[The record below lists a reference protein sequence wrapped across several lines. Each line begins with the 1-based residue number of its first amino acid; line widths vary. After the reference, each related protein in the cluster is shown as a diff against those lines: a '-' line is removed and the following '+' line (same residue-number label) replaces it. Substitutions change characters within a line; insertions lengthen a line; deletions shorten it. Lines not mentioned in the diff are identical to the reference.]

1 MKLNVKV
8 MPGAK
13 KNLLKEEGG
22 GIKVYL
28 TAPPVDGKAN
38 DALVDFL
45 AEHYNVRVSRIEI
58 IKGLKSR
65 NKVIIISDS

>member
-8 MPGAK
+8 FPGAK
-13 KNLLKEEGG
+13 KNLLKEEAD

-28 TAPPVDGKAN
+28 SAPPVDGKAN
-38 DALVDFL
+38 QSLIEFL
-45 AEHYNVRVSRIEI
+45 AQYYKVRKSAIEI

-65 NKVIIISDS
+65 NKIITIDGY

>member
-1 MKLNVKV
+1 MILEVRV

-13 KNLLKEEGG
+13 KNLLKEEAG

-28 TAPPVDGKAN
+28 TAPPVDGRAN
-38 DALVDFL
+38 EALVDFL
-45 AEHYNVRVSRIEI
+45 AQYYAIRASRIEI

-65 NKVIIISDS
+65 NKVINIKD